1 MAEQPTIIQQ
11 AEDAVGKVAQ
21 SVAETLNFGE
31 KEVVGNPGKLDCPGQ
46 DIKLTDRP
54 THALH

>member
-1 MAEQPTIIQQ
+1 MAEEPTIIQQ

-31 KEVVGNPGKLDCPGQ
+31 KEVVGNPGKLGNPGQ
-46 DIKLTDRP
+46 DTELTDRP
-54 THALH
+54 PHTLH

>member
-1 MAEQPTIIQQ
+1 MAEQPTIIQK

-31 KEVVGNPGKLDCPGQ
+31 KEVVGNPGKLVEPGECA
-46 DIKLTDRP
+46 KLTRRP
-54 THALH
+54 THTIH

>member
-1 MAEQPTIIQQ
+1 MAEQPTIIRK

-31 KEVVGNPGKLDCPGQ
+31 KEVVGNPGKLDNPGQ
-46 DIKLTDRP
+46 DTELTGRP
-54 THALH
+54 SHTIH

>member
-1 MAEQPTIIQQ
+1 MAEQPTIIKQ

-31 KEVVGNPGKLDCPGQ
+31 KEVVGNPGKLGNPEPDT
-46 DIKLTDRP
+46 KLTGRP
-54 THALH
+54 PHTLH

>member
-1 MAEQPTIIQQ
+1 MAEQPTIIQK

-31 KEVVGNPGKLDCPGQ
+31 KEVVVNPGKLDGTEASN
-46 DIKLTDRP
+46 KLTRRP